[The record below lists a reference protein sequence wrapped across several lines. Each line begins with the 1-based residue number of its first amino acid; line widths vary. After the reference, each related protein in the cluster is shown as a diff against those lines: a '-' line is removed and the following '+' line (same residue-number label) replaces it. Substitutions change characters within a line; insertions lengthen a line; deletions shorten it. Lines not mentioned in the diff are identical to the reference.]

1 MKKSTWHFLAAAL
14 ACIPA
19 AIAALVANRMF
30 RETIPIVFEK
40 APLPVLTS
48 WVMRCSWWPH
58 VFIVLPVLGLVL
70 SRITKNRD
78 DFLCSAALALA
89 LLGFIASSLTTLG
102 YAVLFYSPTW
112 TLSP

>member
-1 MKKSTWHFLAAAL
+1 MKRSSWYFLAAVIV
-14 ACIPA
+14 CVPA

-30 RETIPIVFEK
+30 VETIPTVFEK
-40 APLPVLTS
+40 APLPVLTT

-58 VFIVLPVLGLVL
+58 VFMVLPVIGLIL
-70 SRITKNRD
+70 SRLTKIRD
-78 DFLCSAALALA
+78 EALCSAALALA
-89 LLGFIASSLTTLG
+89 LLGMVLGSITTLG